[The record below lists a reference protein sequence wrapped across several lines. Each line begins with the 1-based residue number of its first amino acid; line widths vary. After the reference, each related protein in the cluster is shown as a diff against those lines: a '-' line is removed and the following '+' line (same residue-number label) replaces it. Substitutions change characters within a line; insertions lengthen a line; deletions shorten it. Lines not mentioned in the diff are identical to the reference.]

1 MRRWLNGLGLAALI
15 LAFVAG
21 AVLTFLDRFSSSARW
36 GHDRTL
42 PTFTFYT
49 APMATTPQIPFWAGV
64 KSGEIPKLFNLKVEY
79 WKDLDDLQGVLLA
92 GKGDLWLGHV
102 EGFAR
107 ARKRGAPVTL
117 LAVTGWR
124 KNFILSTNP
133 DLRRLEDFVG
143 RTLPFTPMGSPAVP
157 VMKALLGKDADQVAF
172 QPQEARQ
179 LSMLLIRGA
188 YDSALAPEPLVTMM
202 LEKVPNLRVVFN
214 LEEEYGK
221 RTGHPPRMP
230 IAGIA
235 VNSKTAA
242 LYPEKIKALL
252 GILREEGRRL
262 TAHQELAPEAL
273 PDDFTNFVPRE
284 LVRASL
290 ERDRILVEPASNVE
304 LELVDYFK
312 LVAPELVTA
321 EGRLNLNSSFP
332 KW

>member
-1 MRRWLNGLGLAALI
+1 MRRWLKGLGLAALI

-21 AVLTFLDRFSSSARW
+21 AVFTCLDRSGSSAQW
-36 GHDRTL
+36 GHDPSL

-64 KSGEIPKLFNLKVEY
+64 KSGEIPKLFNLNVKY
-79 WKDLDDLQGVLLA
+79 WKDVDDLQGVLLA

-102 EGFAR
+102 EGFAL

-124 KNFILSTNP
+124 KHYIVSTHP
-133 DLRRLEDFVG
+133 ELRRLEDFIG

-157 VMKALLGKDADQVAF
+157 VMKALLGKDADKIEF

-179 LSMLLIRGA
+179 LAMLLIRGTV
-188 YDSALAPEPLVTMM
+188 DSTLAPEPLVTMM
-202 LEKVPNLRVVFN
+202 LEKVPNLKVVVN

-242 LYPEKIKALL
+242 LYPHKIKALL

-262 TAHQELAPEAL
+262 AEHQELAPEAL
-273 PDDFTNFVPRE
+273 PDVFTNFIPRE

-290 ERDRILVEPASNVE
+290 DRDRILVEPASNIE

-312 LVAPELVTA
+312 IVAPDLVTA
-321 EGRLNLNSSFP
+321 EGRLNLDSSFIG
-332 KW
+332 K

>member
-1 MRRWLNGLGLAALI
+1 MRRWLKGLGLAALI

-21 AVLTFLDRFSSSARW
+21 AVFTFLDRSGSSVQW
-36 GHDRTL
+36 GHDQVL

-79 WKDLDDLQGVLLA
+79 WKDVDDLQGVLLA

-102 EGFAR
+102 EGFAL
-107 ARKRGAPVTL
+107 ARKRGAPVAL

-124 KNFILSTNP
+124 KHYILSTNP
-133 DLRRLEDFVG
+133 DLRRIKDFVG

-157 VMKALLGKDADQVAF
+157 LMKALLGKDADKVEF

-202 LEKVPNLRVVFN
+202 LEKVPNLRVIVN

-221 RTGHPPRMP
+221 QTGHPPRVP

-235 VNSKTAA
+235 VNSETAA
-242 LYPEKIKALL
+242 RYPQKIKALM
-252 GILREEGRRL
+252 GILQEEGRWL
-262 TAHQELAPEAL
+262 TKHRELASEAL
-273 PDDFTNFVPRE
+273 PDVFTNFIPRE

-290 ERDRILVEPASNVE
+290 ERDMILVEPSSNVE

-312 LVAPELVTA
+312 IVAPELVTA
-321 EGRLNLNSSFP
+321 EGRLNLDSSFII
-332 KW
+332 K

>member
-1 MRRWLNGLGLAALI
+1 MRRWLKDLGLAALI

-21 AVLTFLDRFSSSARW
+21 AVFTFLDRAGSPAQW

-64 KSGEIPKLFNLKVEY
+64 KSGEISKLFNLKVEY
-79 WKDLDDLQGVLLA
+79 WKDVDDLQGVLLA

-107 ARKRGAPVTL
+107 ARKRGAPVAL

-124 KNFILSTNP
+124 KHYLLSTKP
-133 DLRRLEDFVG
+133 HLRRLEDFVG
-143 RTLPFTPMGSPAVP
+143 RPLPFTPMGSPAVP
-157 VMKALLGKDADQVAF
+157 VMKALLGKDIEF
-172 QPQEARQ
+172 QPREARQ
-179 LSMLLIRGA
+179 LSMQLIRGT

-202 LEKVPNLRVVFN
+202 LEKVPNLRVVVN
-214 LEEEYGK
+214 LEEEYGQ
-221 RTGHPPRMP
+221 RTGHLPRMP

-235 VNSKTAA
+235 VNSETAA
-242 LYPEKIKALL
+242 RYPEKIKALL
-252 GILREEGRRL
+252 SILREEGRRL
-262 TAHQELAPEAL
+262 IEHPKLASEAL
-273 PDDFTNFVPRE
+273 PDDFTNFIPRE

-290 ERDRILVEPASNVE
+290 GRDRILVEPASDVEVE
-304 LELVDYFK
+304 LIDYFK
-312 LVAPELVTA
+312 IVAPDLVTE
-321 EGRLNLNSSFP
+321 EGRLNLEPSFIV

>member
-1 MRRWLNGLGLAALI
+1 MRKWLKGFGLVALI

-21 AVLTFLDRFSSSARW
+21 AALTFLDRFGSSTQW
-36 GHDRTL
+36 GHDRAL
-42 PTFTFYT
+42 PTFLFYT
-49 APMATTPQIPFWAGV
+49 APMATSPQIPFWAGV
-64 KSGEIPKLFNLKVEY
+64 KDGEILKLFNLKVEY
-79 WKDLDDLQGVLLA
+79 WKDIDDLQGVLLA

-107 ARKRGAPVTL
+107 ARKRGAPVAL

-124 KNFILSTNP
+124 KNYLLSTHP
-133 DLRRLEDFVG
+133 DLRRLEDFIG
-143 RTLPFTPMGSPAVP
+143 RTLPFTPMGNPAVP
-157 VMKALLGKDADQVAF
+157 VMKALLGKDIEF

-179 LSMLLIRGA
+179 LSMLLSRGSI
-188 YDSALAPEPLVTMM
+188 DSALAPEPLATML
-202 LEKVPNLRVVFN
+202 LEKVPRLRVVVN

-235 VNSKTAA
+235 VNSETAA

-252 GILREEGRRL
+252 GILQEEGRRL
-262 TAHQELAPEAL
+262 TAQAELAADML
-273 PDDFTNFVPRE
+273 PDSFTNFIPRE

-290 ERDRILVEPASNVE
+290 ERDQILVEPASTIE

-321 EGRLNLNSSFP
+321 EGRLSLDSSFLM
-332 KW
+332 K